1 MPVRITYVYHFAPKP
16 PPKPEPTAAPA
27 AAAGPTAPLD
37 GIVLRKGDRVPIRG
51 RDGGGGRARAR

>member
-16 PPKPEPTAAPA
+16 PPKPPPAAAPA

-37 GIVLRKGDRVPIRG
+37 GVVLRKGDRVPIAG
-51 RDGGGGRARAR
+51 VTVVAGAPRAR